1 MTTNMQTKMFKVLYA
16 NYLKRLFLLTIFLLA
31 LFVLCHY
38 CWPFLLSPFCI
49 YLIIF
54 FLVVMAGSH
63 AIVLQADAER
73 LAYVSEEGADAE
85 AQRKAVMDTEKKFIR
100 RYLVATTVKLLLF
113 LVLLVAYAFTNRGDM
128 LRFGLNF
135 IVLYLI
141 YSVFEVFILKKPV
154 LK

>member
-1 MTTNMQTKMFKVLYA
+1 MKTKIFRELYSK
-16 NYLKRLFLLTIFLLA
+16 YLKRLFLLTIFILA
-31 LFVLCHY
+31 VFVLCSH

-54 FLVVMAGSH
+54 FLVVMAGTH

-73 LAYVSEEGADAE
+73 LSYVSEEGADAE
-85 AQRKAVMDTEKKFIR
+85 THRKAVMDTEKKFIR
-100 RYLVATTVKLLLF
+100 RYLIATTVKLMLF
-113 LVLLVAYAFTNRGDM
+113 LVLLVVYAFTNRDDI

-141 YSVFEVFILKKPV
+141 YSIFEVVILKKPL

>member
-1 MTTNMQTKMFKVLYA
+1 
-16 NYLKRLFLLTIFLLA
+16 
-31 LFVLCHY
+31 
-38 CWPFLLSPFCI
+38 
-49 YLIIF
+49 
-54 FLVVMAGSH
+54 MAGSH

>member
-1 MTTNMQTKMFKVLYA
+1 MKTKIFRDLYSK
-16 NYLKRLFLLTIFLLA
+16 YLNRLFLLTIFILA
-31 LFVLCHY
+31 LFVLCSH

-54 FLVVMAGSH
+54 FLVVMAATH

-73 LAYVSEEGADAE
+73 LSYVSEEGADAE
-85 AQRKAVMDTEKKFIR
+85 TQRKAIMDTEKKFIR
-100 RYLVATTVKLLLF
+100 RYLIATTVKLMLF
-113 LVLLVAYAFTNRGDM
+113 LVLLVAYAFTNRDDI

-141 YSVFEVFILKKPV
+141 YSIFEVLILKKPL